1 MATAGG
7 ENSLP
12 QDGTISITPV
22 NDAPVAVDDD
32 GAIPAGFTRVVPL
45 PGVLGNDSDV
55 EGAPLTAQIA
65 SGPAHGSLTFNS
77 NGTYSY
83 RSNPSY
89 SGLDSFTYRA
99 YDGATTSS
107 IATVRITVI
116 PVSAPP
122 PPPPRDTTKP
132 VLSAPAV
139 TLAARTG
146 IHTAVFRSS
155 EAGRATATVYRK
167 RPGRLRNRRCIVPPR
182 NPGSL
187 PRCTRRIRVRVV
199 TRSAVRSTNRV
210 ALGRLTPGSY
220 DVDLVVRDAA
230 QNTSRILRRAFVV
243 RAPRVVRR

>member
-1 MATAGG
+1 
-7 ENSLP
+7 
-12 QDGTISITPV
+12 
-22 NDAPVAVDDD
+22 
-32 GAIPAGFTRVVPL
+32 
-45 PGVLGNDSDV
+45 
-55 EGAPLTAQIA
+55 
-65 SGPAHGSLTFNS
+65 
-77 NGTYSY
+77 GTYSY
-83 RSNPSY
+83 RSNASY

-116 PVSAPP
+116 PVSTP

-132 VLSAPAV
+132 VLSAPVV

-187 PRCTRRIRVRVV
+187 PRCTRRVRVRIVI
-199 TRSAVRSTNRV
+199 RSAVRSTNRV
-210 ALGRLTPGSY
+210 ALGRLTPGFY